1 MLGGRLSLPKA
12 VLKRNASCR
21 AGKEAKKVL
30 LNTHKI
36 KPVARRVLRSALP
49 LRTARPIWQDARKT
63 SRRAQ
68 RLRGSL
74 PSGCHGRPRP
84 ALPET
89 RTRLTRLAFAVS
101 RAADSPHAI
110 CDGSNRTQVPETSPA
125 QSRTQSTDGTGR
137 GGRVRGV
144 ADQLPRFLQNFAEGA
159 EDPAA
164 DRRTAESRNSTN
176 VFLCRVLCDSMYHPD
191 GT

>member
-1 MLGGRLSLPKA
+1 M
-12 VLKRNASCR
+12 
-21 AGKEAKKVL
+21 
-30 LNTHKI
+30 THESS
-36 KPVARRVLRSALP
+36 RSALP

-89 RTRLTRLAFAVS
+89 RTRLAFAVS
-101 RAADSPHAI
+101 RAADSPQAI
-110 CDGSNRTQVPETSPA
+110 CDGSNRTQVPGDITCTSPHA
-125 QSRTQSTDGTGR
+125 KHRRYGALRSRLRRSRAATALPPKFSPK
-137 GGRVRGV
+137 
-144 ADQLPRFLQNFAEGA
+144 APKDQ
-159 EDPAA
+159 AA
-164 DRRTAESRNSTN
+164 DRTDRREPQLDRSVRRASDDYWN
-176 VFLCRVLCDSMYHPD
+176 VFLYRVLCDSMYHPD

>member
-1 MLGGRLSLPKA
+1 MLGGRPSLPKA
-12 VLKRNASCR
+12 VLKRKRVMQSCPR
-21 AGKEAKKVL
+21 QKKVL
-30 LNTHKI
+30 LNRYRR
-36 KPVARRVLRSALP
+36 KPVDA

-89 RTRLTRLAFAVS
+89 RTRLAFAES

-110 CDGSNRTQVPETSPA
+110 CDGSNRTQVPGDITCTSPHA
-125 QSRTQSTDGTGR
+125 KHRRYGPLRSRPRRSRPASALPSKFRRRRRRPGR
-137 GGRVRGV
+137 GSDGPQRAATRPVRSASV
-144 ADQLPRFLQNFAEGA
+144 R
-159 EDPAA
+159 
-164 DRRTAESRNSTN
+164 
-176 VFLCRVLCDSMYHPD
+176 
-191 GT
+191 